1 MLKKILVLVLLFSG
15 LNKGFSQNI
24 TRVTFTPPL
33 SSVTTIIDGFSIPG
47 LIPGDTIA
55 IAGGIYY
62 QLLIRNITGTTAKPI
77 VVINKGTQVIV
88 TGNPNY
94 GVKIGGCTFL
104 KFSGRGTSSNYYGFL
119 IKDILTTSAAGG
131 NGLSV
136 DDLSSNIEVENIEI
150 KNVTYVGIMAKTDP
164 SCSFLPQYTSF
175 VMRDLDI
182 HDTYLH
188 KIGHEGMYI
197 GSSKFK
203 DGYIINCNGAN
214 STVSPHLLK
223 NLKIYKNMID
233 STGWDALQISCADT
247 AKVYNNNVSHDSQA
261 DSLYQMSG
269 ILIGGGSQ
277 NIDCYNNKI
286 LNGHGDALE
295 ILGQGN
301 IKLFNNLIVNPGQGI
316 KDKTQSK
323 YGVFVNTSAST
334 NPGWVYILN
343 NTIITPKT
351 YGINFLN
358 NLVSSKASNNIII
371 VPNPYFN
378 AIVYVPNPTL
388 DNSYNLTLDNVTI
401 SPNLFN
407 DPGHGDYSLTFF
419 SEAKDKGVDLS
430 TYGVTFDILNN
441 PRPYPASG
449 NFDKGAYEYTP
460 GVGVNKYENEV
471 TGIQILPNPNS
482 GQFKIRFSLTKPEL
496 LSIKIYNVM
505 GNCVFNSGIQQF
517 TSNENYYS
525 TNTLNL
531 SNGLYLVQIQSDS
544 TQSSIKMI
552 VNK

>member
-1 MLKKILVLVLLFSG
+1 MIKKILVLVLLFSG
-15 LNKGFSQNI
+15 LNKGVSQNI
-24 TRVTFTPPL
+24 TRITFTPPL
-33 SSVTTIIDGFSIPG
+33 SSVTTIIDGTSISG

-55 IAGGIYY
+55 IAGGNYY
-62 QLLIRNITGTTAKPI
+62 QLLIRNVTGTKAKPI
-77 VVINKGTQVIV
+77 VIINKGTQVIV

-119 IKDILTTSAAGG
+119 IKDILTTSTAGG

-164 SCSFLPQYTSF
+164 TCAFLPRYTSF
-175 VMRDLDI
+175 VMRDLYI

-188 KIGHEGMYI
+188 KIGHEGMYV

-203 DGYIINCNGAN
+203 DGYILNCNGAN
-214 STVSPHLLK
+214 STVYPHLLK
-223 NLKIYKNMID
+223 NLKIYKNIID

-247 AKVYNNNVSHDSQA
+247 AKVYNNNVSNDSQA

-277 NIDCYNNKI
+277 NVDCYNNKI

-301 IKLFNNLIVNPGQGI
+301 IRLFNNLIVNPGQDI
-316 KDKTQSK
+316 KDQTQKK

-334 NPGWVYILN
+334 NPGWLYILN

-351 YGINFLN
+351 YGIYFLN
-358 NLVSSKASNNIII
+358 NLVSSRSSNNIII
-371 VPNPYFN
+371 VPNSYYN
-378 AIVYVPNPTL
+378 AIVYVLNPTL
-388 DNSYNLTLDNVTI
+388 DNSYNLTLDNVAI

-407 DPGHGDYSLTFF
+407 DPGHGDYSLTFL

-441 PRPYPASG
+441 PRPYPALG

-460 GVGVNKYENEV
+460 GVGVNKYEREV
-471 TGIQILPNPNS
+471 TGIQILPNPNN
-482 GQFKIRFSLTKPEL
+482 GLFKIRFSLTKPEL

-505 GNCVFNSGIQQF
+505 GNCVFDSGIQQF
-517 TSNENYYS
+517 TTSENYYS

-531 SNGLYLVQIQSDS
+531 SNGLYLVQIQGDS

-552 VNK
+552 INK